1 MKRIISACLEK
12 TIHFQLKDG
21 IEKSIAVKNAKEDY
35 ETYKK
40 QMERSNVKYKIV
52 DEKEQPDGSIVIKIK
67 KQYNNYKCN
76 EYID

>member
-1 MKRIISACLEK
+1 MKRIISSCLEQ

-21 IEKSIAVKNAKEDY
+21 IEKSIAVKNVKKDY

-40 QMERSNVKYKIV
+40 QMERCNIKYKIV

-67 KQYNNYKCN
+67 KQHNNYKCD